1 MIFSIKDLVKKVL
14 NRLKLYQLHGF
25 FEVWLKKLLCVL
37 GWLFFQ
43 TLSLFLQYSDH
54 QIFSDTL
61 NCSKNILW
69 KKMVN
74 IITHFLSYIEDCY
87 RSCETP
93 LNPPPQTM
101 SLKRWSDKRGIPW
114 QYTSFYVF
122 MHAKQVIQIFSS
134 EPFGEIHSNEG
145 QRSHSWRYQ
154 KQNSKFIS
162 PFPQDQLSQIS
173 TNHNLI

>member
-1 MIFSIKDLVKKVL
+1 MCFRMTFFSNVVPFSAIFRS
-14 NRLKLYQLHGF
+14 
-25 FEVWLKKLLCVL
+25 
-37 GWLFFQ
+37 
-43 TLSLFLQYSDH
+43 S
-54 QIFSDTL
+54 
-61 NCSKNILW
+61 NILW
-69 KKMVN
+69 HSKLFKKYTLEEDGKYHYAFF
-74 IITHFLSYIEDCY
+74 IIHRRLLYIVW
-87 RSCETP
+87 
-93 LNPPPQTM
+93 NPPQKPPKTM

-154 KQNSKFIS
+154 KRNSKFIS